1 MRKPAYKKDD
11 RIYVGPTPGKSTRRN
26 SRRGC
31 LCADKATYSID
42 CCEGLLINQG
52 IGVTERGPL
61 ERGSFSAAF
70 SQDFD
75 IKDIRDY

>member
-1 MRKPAYKKDD
+1 MRKPSYKNSS
-11 RIYVGPTPGKSTRRN
+11 RVYIGPTPGKAVSRN
-26 SRRGC
+26 SRRAC

-42 CCEGLLINQG
+42 CCEGYLINQG
-52 IGVTERGPL
+52 IGATERGPL

-75 IKDIRDY
+75 IKDIQDY

>member
-1 MRKPAYKKDD
+1 MRKPSYKKSF
-11 RIYVGPTPGKSTRRN
+11 RVQLEPTLGRSVQKDSQRA
-26 SRRGC
+26 C
-31 LCADKATYSID
+31 LCTDGKTYSTD
-42 CCEGLLINQG
+42 CCKGYLINQG
-52 IGVTERGPL
+52 IGATSRGPL

>member
-1 MRKPAYKKDD
+1 MRRPSYKNNQRVYFD
-11 RIYVGPTPGKSTRRN
+11 GTPGRSSRRN

-31 LCADKATYSID
+31 LCKDKNTYKIE
-42 CCEGLLINQG
+42 CCKGYLINQG
-52 IGVTERGPL
+52 IGETSRGPL